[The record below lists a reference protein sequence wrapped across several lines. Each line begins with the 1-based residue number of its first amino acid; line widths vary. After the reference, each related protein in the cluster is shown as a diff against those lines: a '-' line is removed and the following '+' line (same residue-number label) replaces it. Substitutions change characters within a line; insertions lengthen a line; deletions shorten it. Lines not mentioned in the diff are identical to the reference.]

1 MTDRTHGGSVLKEGE
16 IELMINRRLRD
27 TDSPRVLDEAL
38 DEIDE
43 NGKGITVES
52 TYTVQIFNNQ
62 LEEPLQRLHQPLLS
76 SPPLYFFTSSFTI
89 D

>member
-52 TYTVQIFNNQ
+52 T
-62 LEEPLQRLHQPLLS
+62 
-76 SPPLYFFTSSFTI
+76 
-89 D
+89 